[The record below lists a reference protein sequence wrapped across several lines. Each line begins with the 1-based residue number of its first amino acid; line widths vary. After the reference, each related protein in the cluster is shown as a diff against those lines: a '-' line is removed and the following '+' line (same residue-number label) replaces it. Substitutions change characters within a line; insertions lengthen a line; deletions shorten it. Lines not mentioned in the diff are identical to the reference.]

1 MAITAPAQELE
12 QAVLSPEQRDFFDSN
27 GYLVIED
34 ALPPDIL
41 SELNQVADEIYTR
54 AETEG
59 TLDPNGKLNLR
70 NCVTHHD
77 AFLQLLDWPTTAPL
91 AWQILNWNLHM
102 ITTHL
107 IAIPSGDEPPE
118 EAKRKGGYHRDGGT
132 SPRDMTEPHPRIML
146 KIAYALSD
154 QRNPESGATRLVP
167 GSNRLQGRPP
177 TDPDTGHPRGA
188 IQMNVKAG
196 SAFIFEQRTYHS
208 VGKNWAGFP
217 RKTVFVGYGY
227 RWVKPMDYIS
237 IPEELIAKANPI
249 QRQLLGNAS
258 DALSFYIPQD
268 QDVPL
273 KMLVKND

>member
-1 MAITAPAQELE
+1 MAIDVQSDW
-12 QAVLSPEQRDFFDSN
+12 AVLTPEQREFFDSN

-41 SELNQVADEIYTR
+41 SELSNAADQLYAR
-54 AETEG
+54 AETED

-91 AWQILNWNLHM
+91 AWQILNWNIHM

-107 IAIPSGDEPPE
+107 IVLPSGDEPPE
-118 EAKRKGGYHRDGGT
+118 EEKRRGGYHRDGGT
-132 SPRDMTEPHPRIML
+132 SPRDMAEPHPRIML

-154 QRNPESGATRLVP
+154 QTHSASGATQLVP

-196 SAFIFEQRTYHS
+196 SAFVFEQRTYHS

-237 IPEELIAKANPI
+237 MPDNLIAKANPI
-249 QRQLLGNAS
+249 QRQLLGDAS
-258 DALSFYIPQD
+258 TALSFYIPQD

-273 KMLVKND
+273 KALAQDSQ